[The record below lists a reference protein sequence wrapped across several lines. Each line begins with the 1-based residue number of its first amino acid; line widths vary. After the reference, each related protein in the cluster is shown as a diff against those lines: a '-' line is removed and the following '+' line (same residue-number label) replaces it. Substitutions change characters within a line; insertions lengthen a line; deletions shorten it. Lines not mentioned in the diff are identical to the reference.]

1 MKLRRRIDGLLAEG
15 RGSQLLWLILIL
27 AASFLVFCGI
37 SKFIFQDGTFSWQ
50 DILALYL
57 DPGVFGGAGK
67 HDWFRLLIT
76 LFGAF
81 FFAAMLISVISN
93 IFENI
98 SESYTKGETRYHF
111 DNHIL
116 FLGANFMLLGMLQKL
131 HDEWE
136 KNKLGGR
143 HIVIMTTRSVE
154 ELRDIVESRFPEKNW
169 LKNLTFYYD
178 RRDIQ
183 EKLKAAN
190 ADKASC
196 IYVLGEDNEPNHDNN
211 NICCLKGLRSI
222 CKNPETHCYVLME
235 NQVTMRSFQHAEN
248 ANTYDLKKV
257 DIINIYEHLAYEVL
271 CHYPN
276 SGEDALSINY
286 YYSEDNSIHYGIS
299 CNTNQ
304 YVHIV
309 IIGLTE
315 IGHAISKI
323 AACLCHYPKGR
334 TQITIVEPDLN
345 KVEEFISFYPNMF
358 SASKTTRVFEDK
370 NGKNV
375 TQSEDNGSDID
386 IEWEFILYSPTSS
399 FVRRQISRWA
409 DNFYSESLSI
419 IICEEDSNKNIS
431 LALTLPSSIFSR
443 NIPVFVYVASQNNL
457 LENINKKNL
466 AVFGYTDDWVLVF
479 PPVTKTSDNTTGTT
493 TKDEDLFFGERTTK
507 AKDMAKEINEQWE
520 NLSEKDRQRFLYRSL
535 VLPLIPQEKVDN
547 SVGEQIHK
555 RCERVINLLME
566 SEPSSNEITYDQ
578 LISNFYTNEYTG
590 IRDLCNPLDFERKV
604 KIYQDQLI
612 KKLSNMDESITIT
625 WEDISKLV
633 NLSFQDGYGGT
644 LLSIELFNAIEKVMS
659 ENPSR
664 IQGDI
669 PDWTI
674 DQLATMLESVTVIF
688 DDVAN
693 EVELSDVLGPDL
705 REKAKRLIECLANA
719 GNGYACYTMAYLNWS
734 NKPDLRKW
742 YKKGRETSAKMPK
755 ELEHRINATR
765 R

>member
-1 MKLRRRIDGLLAEG
+1 MKLRRKIDGLLAEG

-131 HDEWE
+131 HDEW
-136 KNKLGGR
+136 KDNKLGGR

-211 NICCLKGLRSI
+211 NLCCLNGLRSI
-222 CKNPETHCYVLME
+222 CNNSETHCYVLME
-235 NQVTMRSFQHAEN
+235 NQVTMRSFQHSKNETTCA
-248 ANTYDLKKV
+248 LIKV

-276 SGEDALSINY
+276 SVKDDLSINH
-286 YYSEDNSIHYGIS
+286 YYSEDTIIHYGIS

-323 AACLCHYPKGR
+323 SACLCHYPKR
-334 TQITIVEPDLN
+334 TKITIVEPDLK
-345 KVEEFISFYPNMF
+345 KVEEFVSFYPNMF

-370 NGKNV
+370 NGKSV
-375 TQSEDNGSDID
+375 TQSEENVSDID

-399 FVRRQISRWA
+399 FVRRQISQWA
-409 DNFYSESLSI
+409 DNFHSESLSL

-443 NIPVFVYVASQNNL
+443 NIPVFVYVASQHNL
-457 LENINKKNL
+457 LENVNNKNL
-466 AVFGYTDDWVLVF
+466 VVFGYTDNWVLPTVSE
-479 PPVTKTSDNTTGTT
+479 TSDNTTGT
-493 TKDEDLFFGERTTK
+493 TKDEDLFFGERTLK
-507 AKDMAKEINEQWE
+507 AKKMAENINKEWGD
-520 NLSEKDRQRFLYRSL
+520 LSEKDRQRFLYRSL
-535 VLPLIPQEKVDN
+535 VLPLISQEKVDN
-547 SVGEQIHK
+547 SVGEQIHE

-578 LISNFYTNEYTG
+578 LISNFHTNEYTG
-590 IRDLCNPLDFERKV
+590 ITDVCNPLDFERKF

-612 KKLSNMDESITIT
+612 KKLSHEGTTIT

-633 NLSFQDGYGGT
+633 NLSFQDGYGGS
-644 LLSIELFNAIEKVMS
+644 LLSIGLFNAIEKVLS

-664 IQGDI
+664 IKGEI
-669 PDWTI
+669 PDYMI
-674 DQLATMLESVTVIF
+674 DSLAAMFESAYEVF

-693 EVELSDVLGPDL
+693 EIDTFDRLGPDL
-705 REKAKRLIECLANA
+705 RNKAKSLIECLANA

>member
-1 MKLRRRIDGLLAEG
+1 
-15 RGSQLLWLILIL
+15 
-27 AASFLVFCGI
+27 
-37 SKFIFQDGTFSWQ
+37 
-50 DILALYL
+50 
-57 DPGVFGGAGK
+57 
-67 HDWFRLLIT
+67 
-76 LFGAF
+76 
-81 FFAAMLISVISN
+81 
-93 IFENI
+93 
-98 SESYTKGETRYHF
+98 
-111 DNHIL
+111 
-116 FLGANFMLLGMLQKL
+116 MLLGMLQKL
-131 HDEWE
+131 HDEW
-136 KNKLGGR
+136 KDNKLGGR

-222 CKNPETHCYVLME
+222 CKNSETHCYVLME

-248 ANTYDLKKV
+248 ANAYVLQV

-276 SGEDALSINY
+276 SVKDDTI
-286 YYSEDNSIHYGIS
+286 IHYGIS

-323 AACLCHYPKGR
+323 SACLCHYPKR
-334 TQITIVEPDLN
+334 TKITIVEPDLK
-345 KVEEFISFYPNMF
+345 KVEEFVSFYPNMF

-399 FVRRQISRWA
+399 FVRRQISRWT

-443 NIPVFVYVASQNNL
+443 NIPVFVYVTSQHNL
-457 LENINKKNL
+457 LENVNNENFV
-466 AVFGYTDDWVLVF
+466 VFGYTDNWVL
-479 PPVTKTSDNTTGTT
+479 PPVSKTSDNTPGT
-493 TKDEDLFFGERTTK
+493 TKDEDLFFGERTLK
-507 AKDMAKEINEQWE
+507 ATEMAKNINKEWGD
-520 NLSEKDRQRFLYRSL
+520 LSEKDRQRFLYRSL
-535 VLPLIPQEKVDN
+535 VLPLIPQEKVDK

-578 LISNFYTNEYTG
+578 LISNFHTNEYTG
-590 IRDLCNPLDFERKV
+590 ITDLCNPLDFERKF

-659 ENPSR
+659 ENPTR

-674 DQLATMLESVTVIF
+674 DQLATMSESVTVIF
-688 DDVAN
+688 DDVTN
-693 EVELSDVLGPDL
+693 EVDTFDRLGPDL
-705 REKAKRLIECLANA
+705 RNNAKSLIECFANA

-734 NKPDLRKW
+734 NKQDSSKW
-742 YKKGRETSAKMPK
+742 YKKGKKTSAKIPK
-755 ELEHRINATR
+755 ELERRINATR